1 MLAERQKQI
10 LKAIIEEYV
19 VHAEP
24 VGSRTISK
32 RDDIGYSAATV
43 RNEMADLED
52 LGFVEQPHTSAGRIP
67 SQMGYRYY
75 VDNLM
80 GPQRLER
87 TDLLQVRE
95 LFASQMDAVEL
106 TIQQTGSILSRL
118 TNYTSIILGPEAIHN
133 KLKHLQVI
141 PLNERSAVA
150 IVVSD
155 NGHVDQRRFTVPD
168 GVSLSSIEKLVN
180 ILNVKLSGVPLVR
193 LKRNVYQELFAELDR
208 HVEQYEFL
216 LGVIDQMLLADTDDR
231 IFTSGTTNIL
241 TQPEF
246 TDVTQV
252 KALMDLFEQTD
263 TVTKLFAT
271 NNAGV
276 QVRIGE
282 ENSIATVNN
291 CSIVTASFSIDGRS
305 LGTVGVLGPT
315 RMDYNKVVS
324 LMQVLTTDLSEH
336 LRQLYK

>member
-1 MLAERQKQI
+1 MLTERQKQI
-10 LKAIIEEYV
+10 LKAIIEEYI

-32 RDDIGYSAATV
+32 REDIGYSAATI
-43 RNEMADLED
+43 RNEMADLEE

-67 SQMGYRYY
+67 SQMGYRFY
-75 VDNLM
+75 VDYLM

-87 TDLLQVRE
+87 ADLFQVRE
-95 LFASQMDAVEL
+95 LFTSQMDAVEL
-106 TIQQTGSILSRL
+106 TIQQTVSILSRL

-180 ILNVKLSGVPLVR
+180 ILNAKLSGVPLVR

-216 LGVIDQMLLADTDDR
+216 LGVIDQMLAADTDGR

-246 TDVTQV
+246 NDVTQV

-271 NNAGV
+271 NDLGV
-276 QVRIGE
+276 HVRIGE

-336 LRQLYK
+336 LRHLYK